1 MQDLNT
7 TRDASRR
14 RAPIAP
20 LPTKEG
26 VSPSRVWLPEGEWL
40 TLGEFLLQRFEYLDP
55 DALQQRIER
64 GDVVNDSGEPQAL
77 DTPYVPG
84 QWLWYY
90 REVADEAIV
99 PFEMPILYADD
110 RLIAVDKPHFLATT
124 PSGSY
129 LKETA
134 LVRLRA
140 QFNNP
145 DITPLHRLDRDT
157 AGVLLFCVQPQYRG
171 LYQSLFQSRDVQK
184 EYEAIAPAGLKLSLP
199 SHYCSHIEVLKGVFL
214 VRERDDLDANSETYI
229 EELSRWQMDDESWWC
244 HYRLQPTTGRK
255 HQLRMHM
262 SSLGSPI
269 LNDSYYPYWDQ
280 SRPIDDFSLPL
291 QLLARRIAFVDPVDG
306 EYREFRSLRQLEA
319 LPTR

>member
-1 MQDLNT
+1 MPRT
-7 TRDASRR
+7 PRR

-26 VSPSRVWLPEGEWL
+26 VSPSRVWLPEGEWAS
-40 TLGEFLLQRFEYLDP
+40 LGDFLLQRFEYLDP
-55 DALQQRIER
+55 TALQQRIER
-64 GDVVNDSGEPQAL
+64 GDVVNDKGEPQAL
-77 DTPYVPG
+77 HAPYVAG

-90 REVADEAIV
+90 REVPNEAIV
-99 PFEMPILYADD
+99 PFDMPVLYVGE

-140 QFNNP
+140 QLQNP
-145 DITPLHRLDRDT
+145 EITPLHRLDRDT
-157 AGVLLFCVQPQYRG
+157 AGVLLFCAKPEYRG

-184 EYEAIAPAGLKLSLP
+184 EYEAIAPSGLQLSLP
-199 SHYCSHIEVLKGVFL
+199 GHYRSHIEAPKGVFL
-214 VRERDDLDANSETYI
+214 VRERADLVANSETYI
-229 EELSRWQMDDESWWC
+229 EELSSWSVGDTDQHYS

-262 SSLGSPI
+262 SSLGCPI
-269 LNDSYYPYWDQ
+269 LNDSYYPQWDP
-280 SRPIDDFSLPL
+280 SRPVDDFSRPL
-291 QLLARRIAFVDPVDG
+291 QLLARRIGFIDPVDG
-306 EYREFRSLRQLEA
+306 QHVEFSSLRQLSE
-319 LPTR
+319 LPTA